1 MLAGV
6 LSTKEVFIILKK
18 ISFIMRGYSEL
29 VLAGT
34 YSNALVPANLMSLFV

>member
-18 ISFIMRGYSEL
+18 YLSLSE
-29 VLAGT
+29 VT
-34 YSNALVPANLMSLFV
+34 VNLYLQVHTQMHLFLPI